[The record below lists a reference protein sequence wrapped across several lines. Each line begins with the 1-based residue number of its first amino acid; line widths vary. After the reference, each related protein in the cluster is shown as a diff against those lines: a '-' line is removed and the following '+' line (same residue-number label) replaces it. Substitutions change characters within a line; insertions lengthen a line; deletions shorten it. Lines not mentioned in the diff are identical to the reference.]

1 MEYDEYSE
9 EAYFRNRC
17 SRRAICSD
25 LVDNADAITQFCEG
39 KEQDVKT
46 IIVAV

>member
-25 LVDNADAITQFCEG
+25 LVDNADAVSQFCEG
-39 KEQDVKT
+39 KDQDVKT
-46 IIVAV
+46 IIVAA

>member
-9 EAYFRNRC
+9 EAYFRHRC
-17 SRRAICSD
+17 SRRAICLD
-25 LVDNADAITQFCEG
+25 FVDNADAVTR
-39 KEQDVKT
+39 KKKKKNQDVKT

>member
-9 EAYFRNRC
+9 EAYFRHRC
-17 SRRAICSD
+17 SRRAICLD
-25 LVDNADAITQFCEG
+25 LVDNADAVTRICEG
-39 KEQDVKT
+39 KDQDVKT

>member
-9 EAYFRNRC
+9 ETYFRNRC
-17 SRRAICSD
+17 SGRAICLD
-25 LVDNADAITQFCEG
+25 FVDNADAVTRFCEG
-39 KEQDVKT
+39 KDQDVMT

>member
-25 LVDNADAITQFCEG
+25 LVDNADAVTQFCEG
-39 KEQDVKT
+39 KDQDVKT
-46 IIVAV
+46 IIVAA

>member
-1 MEYDEYSE
+1 MDYDEYSE

-25 LVDNADAITQFCEG
+25 LVDNADAVTQFCEG
-39 KEQDVKT
+39 KDQDVKT
-46 IIVAV
+46 IIVAA